1 MQDFEEA
8 MLIRRL
14 VAIFAVVLMGLF
26 GAMILAHGRGQNAID
41 TASPRHIRFDAK
53 DRENVGEW
61 YKQHQEESPRG
72 LQADD
77 RLSPLAESNLRIGD
91 VLAPDL
97 RPNLQPVP
105 PEMLQRLTPVAR
117 GYRYEILDGHL
128 LLLQDKTWKASDV
141 LHFEQEFGRP

>member
-1 MQDFEEA
+1 

-14 VAIFAVVLMGLF
+14 VAIFAIALIGLF
-26 GAMILAHGRGQNAID
+26 GAMILAQGRGQND
-41 TASPRHIRFDAK
+41 GGTASARHVRFDAK

-72 LQADD
+72 LQAGD
-77 RLSPLAESNLRIGD
+77 RLSALAESKLRIGD

-97 RPNLQPVP
+97 RGNLQPVP
-105 PEMLQRLTPVAR
+105 TVVLQRLAPAAR

-128 LLLQDKTWKASDV
+128 LLLQDKTWKVSDV